1 MKKEQDIKQ
10 KKTGELYSIL
20 QLLSSIT
27 QSVRAAVP
35 PVLSADSR
43 AFAVP
48 SVVYNLNNCT
58 VHNIGSF
65 T

>member
-1 MKKEQDIKQ
+1 M
-10 KKTGELYSIL
+10 KTGELYIIL

-27 QSVRAAVP
+27 QFEELQFLQFFRRIP
-35 PVLSADSR
+35 ELLQFFLR
-43 AFAVP
+43 

-58 VHNIGSF
+58 VHNIGSS